1 MGLNSTED
9 SSIAPIVKELRIVL
23 LGKTGSGK
31 SATGNTILGRQAFT
45 SEISPSSVTETCQ
58 KETAHFDKR
67 TVSVVDTPGVFDTS
81 SKEDVEKKDQLKNE
95 IEKSITL
102 ADPGPHILL
111 LVIRLDVRFT
121 DEEKKAVEWV
131 KDNFGEE
138 AFSYT
143 LVLFSRGD
151 VLIEQSIEQYLDKS
165 PQLSEFIKSCK
176 HGCIVF
182 DNTCI
187 TNRTQVADLFEKI
200 DKTVQLN
207 GSHYTRSM
215 YEEAQ
220 RKKNL
225 KEWWS
230 KWGDTMNTVGNQ
242 LLVAGVVAA
251 AVNAPAAAGVVAA
264 ATSMRPILIVAGA
277 GISKAIGRW
286 MKPKT
291 NS

>member
-1 MGLNSTED
+1 MSLSSTED
-9 SSIAPIVKELRIVL
+9 SSVAPFVRELRIVL

-31 SATGNTILGRQAFT
+31 SATGNTILGRQAFASGT
-45 SEISPSSVTETCQ
+45 SPSSVTETCQ

-67 TVSVVDTPGVFDTS
+67 TVSVVDTPGVFDTLI
-81 SKEDVEKKDQLKNE
+81 KEDQLKSE
-95 IEKSITL
+95 IEKSISL
-102 ADPGPHILL
+102 SDPGPHILL
-111 LVIRLDVRFT
+111 LVIRLDARFT
-121 DEEKKAVEWV
+121 KEEKNAAKWI
-131 KDNFGEE
+131 KDNFGDD
-138 AFSYT
+138 ASSYT
-143 LVLFSRGD
+143 LVLFTRGD
-151 VLIEQSIEQYLDKS
+151 ELKGKSIEEYLD
-165 PQLSEFIKSCK
+165 QRSEFREFIS
-176 HGCIVF
+176 GNTAGYIVF
-182 DNTCI
+182 DNICKE
-187 TNRTQVADLFEKI
+187 NRTQVADLFKKI